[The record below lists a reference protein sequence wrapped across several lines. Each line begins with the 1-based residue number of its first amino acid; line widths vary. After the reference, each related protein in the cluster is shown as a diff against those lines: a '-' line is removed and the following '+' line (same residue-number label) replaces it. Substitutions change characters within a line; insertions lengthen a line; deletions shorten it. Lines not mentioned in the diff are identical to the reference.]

1 MCSWSMT
8 RSGRR
13 KRCTETRR
21 RSLASEAE
29 LLERA
34 TTLAERYGM
43 ALVAI
48 SRVLDESQS
57 SDARKVWRG
66 GAGGGGGGAAGGPR
80 RGGGGGNKGA
90 KGNQSGGGWGGG

>member
-1 MCSWSMT
+1 MT

-57 SDARKVWRG
+57 SDARKVWRVRLVL
-66 GAGGGGGGAAGGPR
+66 AGLDSETLPIAAER
-80 RGGGGGNKGA
+80 DYNR
-90 KGNQSGGGWGGG
+90 

>member
-1 MCSWSMT
+1 MT

-48 SRVLDESQS
+48 SRALDESQS
-57 SDARKVWRG
+57 SDARKVWRVRLVL
-66 GAGGGGGGAAGGPR
+66 AGLDPEALPIAAER
-80 RGGGGGNKGA
+80 DYNR
-90 KGNQSGGGWGGG
+90 